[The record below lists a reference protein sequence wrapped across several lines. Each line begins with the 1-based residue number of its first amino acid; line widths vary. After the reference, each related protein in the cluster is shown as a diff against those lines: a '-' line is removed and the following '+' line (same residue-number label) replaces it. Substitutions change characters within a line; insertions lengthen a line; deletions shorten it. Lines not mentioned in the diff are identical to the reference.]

1 MGFCI
6 GATVNAPANRQI
18 PIASVVSCS
27 FLHTTGGFE
36 QSFKWLIE
44 NGYSEDVMKKI
55 LYNGGSLVVQII
67 DLGNEKIT
75 TNGCK
80 YETLQHNVDK

>member
-1 MGFCI
+1 MIKEEEYFK
-6 GATVNAPANRQI
+6 AKQI
-18 PIASVVSCS
+18 IQEYEKQLNISDVSCS

-75 TNGCK
+75 TNGCV
-80 YETLQHNVDK
+80 YEQ

>member
-1 MGFCI
+1 MEKI
-6 GATVNAPANRQI
+6 NKNTEVNDTDKKLHI
-18 PIASVVSCS
+18 SDVSCS

-75 TNGCK
+75 TNGLL
-80 YETLQHNVDK
+80 YI